1 MQGRAVSLSVSA
13 LIMLA
18 AASQAAA
25 VDPGQAAGSPATQEA
40 SPPNQGDTNTAVS
53 DEALPEI
60 TISATRQGTNLQRT
74 PIAITAV
81 TAQQLTDRGITNL
94 GDLSTLVPN
103 SQILPVQGAFG
114 PGVSAYI
121 RGIGSGDTS
130 LGGESQVAFYIDD
143 VYYPLLLA
151 ANFDLVDTDHI
162 EVLRGP
168 QGTLFGRNALAG
180 AINIVDKQPSLTA
193 TTGYANLTTG
203 AFDRRDIRAGFNIP
217 LTDQMALMV
226 SVMSKDRQGFED
238 ILNYTCE
245 MDARGTPALAGK
257 LPLSNALLGT
267 STNFTPGNCVDG
279 HLGGQDVQGGRASLL
294 WQASPK
300 LKWTF
305 TGDYIRDTSQN
316 TADTAV
322 AINPALANANTK
334 TEAGYFGL
342 PLTSSL
348 LTGSPYATYANYSD
362 PIAAGTVIPGNTFY
376 NGTTVDGRPTRGG
389 YDIPPHS
396 DDTSW
401 GASSKLVYNL
411 VDDIDLTWIAAYR
424 SLHDIHT
431 YETQALPILIEETEN
446 DITDNYLNSELRL
459 SGKSQIVDWVTGLFY
474 YDGNGTQ
481 HAIDI
486 SQDAGALRTIYTTY
500 APDTKAAFANA
511 TIHPFGPQWSLD
523 LGARY
528 SKDRKFVNFSNL
540 VDTTPS
546 PADIRF
552 QVEPHESVA
561 SWKAGLNFQMTED
574 ALFYTS
580 AATGN
585 SLPGYNARPL
595 QPDQVTQF
603 AGDKDIAYELGTK
616 LDFLDRRIRLNA
628 DIFYTDFSNRV
639 ETIGGAEAEDG
650 PNGLPLVGN
659 QALVPLAGGPPG
671 STSCSTTPVAP
682 GTGIV
687 CLGRTYYVNEPAT
700 VRGAEFEYTINP
712 IGNLV
717 INGSTGYSKFE
728 SPDIEAETY
737 NKRQTNPFWT
747 ATAGIQ
753 YAIPLPQ
760 IGGDVTPRIDWTYE
774 DSQIVSG
781 TSTAY
786 NDLLPAHSQFNGRI
800 TYNNDQENFSIA
812 LGATNLFNHF
822 YWINVF
828 DYQTLGYP
836 ETMAQPAAPRE
847 WYLTF
852 EKKFGT

>member
-1 MQGRAVSLSVSA
+1 MHERALSISVST
-13 LIMLA
+13 LILLASASHA
-18 AASQAAA
+18 AAADSDQ
-25 VDPGQAAGSPATQEA
+25 VQQGQATTAA
-40 SPPNQGDTNTAVS
+40 SADQL
-53 DEALPEI
+53 EEI
-60 TISATRQGTNLQRT
+60 TITATRQGTSLQRT

-81 TAQQLTDRGITNL
+81 TAQQLTDRGITNV
-94 GDLSTLVPN
+94 GDLSTVIPN

-114 PGVSAYI
+114 PGVSAFI

-151 ANFDLVDTDHI
+151 ANFDLADTDHI

-180 AINIVDKQPSLTA
+180 AVNIVAKQPSLTD
-193 TTGYANLTTG
+193 TSGYANFTTG
-203 AFDRRDIRAGFNIP
+203 AFERRDIRAGFNLP
-217 LTDQMALMV
+217 LGEDVALMV
-226 SVMSKDRQGFED
+226 SVMSKGRQGFVD
-238 ILNYTCE
+238 MLNYTCE
-245 MDARGTPALAGK
+245 MEARGTPALAGK

-294 WQASPK
+294 WQAAPR
-300 LKWTF
+300 LKVTV
-305 TGDYIRDTSQN
+305 TGDYTHDTSQN

-322 AINPALANANTK
+322 AINANAANANTK
-334 TEAGYFGL
+334 SVAAYFGL

-348 LTGSPYATYANYSD
+348 ITGSPYATYANYSD
-362 PIAAGTVIPGNTFY
+362 PIAAGTVIAGNTFY
-376 NGTTVDGRPTRGG
+376 NGTTVNGRPTRGG

-396 DDTSW
+396 ADISW
-401 GASSKLVYNL
+401 GASSKTVYSIA
-411 VDDIDLTWIAAYR
+411 DDIDLTWIAAYR

-431 YETQALPILIEETEN
+431 YETQALPIMVEETEN
-446 DITDNYLNSELRL
+446 DITENYINSELRL
-459 SGKSQIVDWVTGLFY
+459 SGKSQLVDWVTGLFY

-481 HAIDI
+481 HALDI
-486 SQDAGALRTIYTTY
+486 SQNAGAVRTIYTTY

-511 TIHPFGPQWSLD
+511 TIHPFGNQWSLD

-528 SKDRKFVNFSNL
+528 SKDRKFVNFTNL
-540 VDTTPS
+540 VDITPS
-546 PADIRF
+546 AADIRF
-552 QVEPHESVA
+552 RVEPKESVA
-561 SWKAGLNFQMTED
+561 SWKAGLNFQMND
-574 ALFYTS
+574 NSLFYAS

-595 QPDQVTQF
+595 QPDQVAQF
-603 AGDKDIAYELGTK
+603 DGDKDIAYELGTK

-639 ETIGGAEAEDG
+639 ETIGGSEAQDNAQG
-650 PNGLPLVGN
+650 VPLVGS
-659 QALVPLAGGPPG
+659 QQLVPLKGGPAG
-671 STSCSTTPVAP
+671 STSCSTTQVAP

-687 CLGRTYYVNEPAT
+687 CLGRTYYLNEPAT
-700 VRGAEFEYTINP
+700 VHGIELEYTINP
-712 IGNLV
+712 FGNLI
-717 INGSTGYSKFE
+717 INGSTGYSKFVA
-728 SPDIEAETY
+728 PDIEAEAF
-737 NKRQTNPFWT
+737 NRRQTNPFWT
-747 ATAGIQ
+747 ANAGIQ
-753 YAIPLPQ
+753 YAVPVPRFS
-760 IGGDVTPRIDWTYE
+760 GVVTPRIDWTYE

-800 TYNNDQENFSIA
+800 TYNNDKENFSIA
-812 LGATNLFNHF
+812 LAATNLFNHF

-847 WYLTF
+847 WSLTV
-852 EKKFGT
+852 EKRFGN